1 MDLQLVLDAI
11 SDGVVSLD
19 ADWRFTYV
27 NRKGELLLRQQRQ
40 QLLGRSWWEVFPHLA
55 GTPVEKDLRRTAAST
70 AQRRLKVFHPLLY
83 AWHEVDAIPTQGSLI
98 LVLRDVTDITR
109 MRQTQALRAAV
120 AEVLDPA
127 PIAISVL
134 RGPEH
139 RIEYMN
145 PMARRLLGG
154 RNLEGRTVRNAVPE
168 VEGQGLFEILDRVYR
183 SGEPFEGTAVPISLD
198 RLGDGTVEEAT
209 FNITYQPFFESDG
222 SVAGVLSISVEVTN
236 SASEREQ
243 IQQKTAE

>member
-1 MDLQLVLDAI
+1 MNLQLVLDTI
-11 SDGVVSLD
+11 SDGVASLD

-40 QLLGRSWWEVFPHLA
+40 QLLGRSLWEVFPHLA

-70 AQRRLKVFHPLLY
+70 TQRRLKVFHPLLY
-83 AWHEVDAIPTQGSLI
+83 AWHEVDAIPNRGALI

-109 MRQTQALRAAV
+109 MRQTEALRAAV
-120 AEVLDPA
+120 REILDPA

-154 RNLEGRTVRNAVPE
+154 RDLEGRTVRNAVPE
-168 VEGQGLFEILDRVYR
+168 VEGQGLFEILDQVYQT
-183 SGEPFEGTAVPISLD
+183 GEPFEGKAVPIRLD
-198 RLGDGTVEEAT
+198 RFGDGTMEEAT
-209 FNITYQPFFESDG
+209 FDITYQPFFEADG
-222 SVAGVLSISVEVTN
+222 AVAGVLSISVEVTD
-236 SASEREQ
+236 SASGREQ
-243 IQQKTAE
+243 LQQETAE